1 MTDEPT
7 TEKPVTDEP
16 VTDDGAGAEP
26 ASAALKS
33 RRIDP
38 VSVVAGLLFIAIAAA
53 TLTDRFWAEID
64 PVLVLGGA
72 IVAVGLAMIT
82 GVVLRRRREREPV
95 DA

>member
-1 MTDEPT
+1 MTAASRSSDRKGPYR
-7 TEKPVTDEP
+7 TDA
-16 VTDDGAGAEP
+16 V
-26 ASAALKS
+26 SA
-33 RRIDP
+33 
-38 VSVVAGLLFIAIAAA
+38 VAGLLFIAIATLA
-53 TLTDRFWAEID
+53 LTDRFWAEVD

>member
-1 MTDEPT
+1 MTDEGTHEMLDNDDRQPQPDR
-7 TEKPVTDEP
+7 KGPYRTDA
-16 VTDDGAGAEP
+16 V
-26 ASAALKS
+26 SA
-33 RRIDP
+33 
-38 VSVVAGLLFIAIAAA
+38 VAGLLFIAIAILA
-53 TLTDRFWAEID
+53 LTDRFWAEVD